1 MAQCTSCWR
10 RSFHWCRSAVHH
22 RAIHDDVPFQ
32 RTSCVHRFPFGT
44 ALRIAI
50 TAGINYRPYRMC
62 LPSLIVVGVVNF
74 LFDLARARFPAGRMT
89 RRYRRNC
96 RSATEFCTSHRRKLT
111 FARLTAI
118 ISQNSRTVYYRI
130 NIYYRLIKIA
140 RCDCHHHKYTI
151 GRKTKIKKNILMSTR
166 MMSGMTYC
174 HPLQLFELDTENFFL
189 SSYTTILHII
199 FLLYMYI
206 CRRKS
211 PIMR

>member
-1 MAQCTSCWR
+1 MCRFKEPPASIVFLLVPPSES
-10 RSFHWCRSAVHH
+10 RSPPALITVHIECASH
-22 RAIHDDVPFQ
+22 HSSSLELLIFSSILRAHGSISRGENDA
-32 RTSCVHRFPFGT
+32 S
-44 ALRIAI
+44 
-50 TAGINYRPYRMC
+50 
-62 LPSLIVVGVVNF
+62 LPAKLPIG
-74 LFDLARARFPAGRMT
+74 
-89 RRYRRNC
+89 
-96 RSATEFCTSHRRKLT
+96 TEFCTSHRRKLT

-174 HPLQLFELDTENFFL
+174 HPLQLFELDTEDFFL

-206 CRRKS
+206 CRGKS